1 MSCFIWHHGFASWQA
16 TVRGSIIM
24 EIVEHTSSRSIV
36 IAFCRFTDDIWIVF
50 IIIFFDDWHLF
61 KAVWYRFIFF
71 ILHQLLLHSCNF
83 LHIHNRHA
91 NIPGRA
97 SSGCIRN
104 WFHTSSHSWLA
115 LRYVVERDGK
125 YGERAQDLWSEETG
139 FRRFTMPLWMEC
151 LLRSSSLN
159 LNMIH
164 YQHWKPF
171 LHLVRI
177 FCTLWPV
184 WRHPLM

>member
-1 MSCFIWHHGFASWQA
+1 MTNVFAQEFSFQEQLFQSQTQYLYINLLYPLHCYNVVEPMIKILFFQMTKDDNNSFNTFSACLVLFGIMVLQVGRRRFVARLLWKLWNILA
-16 TVRGSIIM
+16 RG
-24 EIVEHTSSRSIV
+24 VQLLH
-36 IAFCRFTDDIWIVF
+36 FCRFTDDIWIVF

-104 WFHTSSHSWLA
+104 WFHTSSHS
-115 LRYVVERDGK
+115 
-125 YGERAQDLWSEETG
+125 
-139 FRRFTMPLWMEC
+139 
-151 LLRSSSLN
+151 
-159 LNMIH
+159 
-164 YQHWKPF
+164 
-171 LHLVRI
+171 
-177 FCTLWPV
+177 
-184 WRHPLM
+184 